1 MTGITRVAVIGT
13 GVLGSQIMMQ
23 AAYHGKKVIGYGISD
38 ELLAQLPQRWEW
50 MRGFYADDLP
60 DFDAG
65 RFDEAIAAIEAT
77 TDIGVAVKD
86 VDLVIEAVPENLEL
100 KREVWSEIGRLA
112 PEETLFATNTSALL
126 PSDFAEATGRT
137 DRFLAL
143 HFANMIWRYN
153 TGEVMRTPMTSQQTF
168 DTVLAFAG
176 EIGLEPIAIEKETP
190 GYVLNGLLD
199 PGSMEDPSSMSTE
212 WPAPST
218 STVRGVRRRAPLT
231 GLLRFSTPWDS
242 TWRRYLPHNR
252 TTRSCRNSPVYSPS
266 VASTGVGTGARAGKV
281 STGTTH
287 AERTSVPPMAGRS
300 RAERRS
306 VVSRRRCESA
316 GIPLQRLAGQP
327 MLTSGQPADGRPPH
341 RPPAASRS
349 WYSRGERPWKREKA
363 ALNVGR
369 WAYPIRRATALG
381 GAPPASRS
389 RAMRMRAA

>member
-1 MTGITRVAVIGT
+1 MTGIARVAVIGT

-168 DTVLAFAG
+168 DTVLAFAA

-199 PGSMEDPSSMSTE
+199 PWLDGGSILYVD
-212 WPAPST
+212 
-218 STVRGVRRRAPLT
+218 GVASPFDIDR
-231 GLLRFSTPWDS
+231 
-242 TWRRYLPHNR
+242 TWR
-252 TTRSCRNSPVYSPS
+252 TAMGSPYGPFEVFDTVGFN
-266 VASTGVGTGARAGKV
+266 VASIFAAQSDNEKLQKFARIL
-281 STGTTH
+281 
-287 AERTSVPPMAGRS
+287 AERGTDRGRDGRS
-300 RAERRS
+300 SGEGFYRYD
-306 VVSRRRCESA
+306 SRGENI
-316 GIPLQRLAGQP
+316 G
-327 MLTSGQPADGRPPH
+327 PADG
-341 RPPAASRS
+341 
-349 WYSRGERPWKREKA
+349 WEIEG
-363 ALNVGR
+363 
-369 WAYPIRRATALG
+369 
-381 GAPPASRS
+381 
-389 RAMRMRAA
+389 